1 MTIISE
7 EHNQLSFS
15 RRASEVPF
23 RACHVVMVNLLSYTS
38 IKSLLKKGLHISINV
53 SMSNL

>member
-23 RACHVVMVNLLSYTS
+23 RACHVVMVHAVLTLRESRVYAATGE
-38 IKSLLKKGLHISINV
+38 KERVK
-53 SMSNL
+53 